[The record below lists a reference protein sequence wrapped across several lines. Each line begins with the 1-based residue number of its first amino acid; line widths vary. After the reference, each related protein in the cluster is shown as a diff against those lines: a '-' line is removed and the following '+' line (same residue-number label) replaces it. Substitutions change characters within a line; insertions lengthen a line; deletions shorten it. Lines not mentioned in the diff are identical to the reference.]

1 MLAAGAAAGY
11 WLYGDRLPSVL
22 SRAAAGAAGTVTTVA
37 TNASERLDRS
47 DGARRLADREVTQRA
62 VERAAQARREQTIGW
77 VPLPGPEAAPAAAS
91 ARSPLSR
98 LSGRRGPAFVSL
110 RATELAPW
118 MSTVLAAALPATANR
133 RALAIVNDS
142 VLLRAE
148 VELGDLAGDGTVGA
162 VIGAA
167 LAGRD
172 TLRVAGTLELVRP
185 GLARYRVQ
193 AIRLRGV
200 DLPPRLVPTLLTLL
214 RRPTPADSLTAVGD
228 GALALP
234 LPAVVAD
241 LRVAN
246 GNVTFYKAVRP

>member
-1 MLAAGAAAGY
+1 MLAVGAAAGY

-22 SRAAAGAAGTVTTVA
+22 SRAASGAAGTVTTVA
-37 TNASERLDRS
+37 TQASERLDRS
-47 DGARRLADREVTQRA
+47 DGARLLAERDTARRADERA
-62 VERAAQARREQTIGW
+62 VEARREQTIGW
-77 VPLPGPEAAPAAAS
+77 VPLPVPDAGPAVAS
-91 ARSPLSR
+91 ARSPISR
-98 LSGRRGPAFVSL
+98 LSGRRSPAFVSL
-110 RATELAPW
+110 RAPELAPW
-118 MSTVLAAALPATANR
+118 LAASVAAALPRTANR
-133 RALAIVNDS
+133 RAIAIVQDS

-148 VELGDLAGDGTVGA
+148 VELGDLAGDGPLRA

-200 DLPPRLVPTLLTLL
+200 DLPPRLIPTLLSMLQRSML
-214 RRPTPADSLTAVGD
+214 SDSVTAVGA

-234 LPAVVAD
+234 LPTVVAD

-246 GNVTFYKAVRP
+246 GKVTLYKAVRP

>member
-1 MLAAGAAAGY
+1 
-11 WLYGDRLPSVL
+11 
-22 SRAAAGAAGTVTTVA
+22 
-37 TNASERLDRS
+37 
-47 DGARRLADREVTQRA
+47 
-62 VERAAQARREQTIGW
+62 
-77 VPLPGPEAAPAAAS
+77 
-91 ARSPLSR
+91 
-98 LSGRRGPAFVSL
+98 VSL
-110 RATELAPW
+110 RAPELAPW
-118 MSTVLAAALPATANR
+118 LAASVAAALPRTANR
-133 RALAIVNDS
+133 RAIAIVQDS

-148 VELGDLAGDGTVGA
+148 VELGDLAGDGPLRA

-200 DLPPRLVPTLLTLL
+200 DLPPRLIPTLLSMLQRSML
-214 RRPTPADSLTAVGD
+214 SDSATAVGA

-234 LPAVVAD
+234 LPTVVAD

-246 GNVTFYKAVRP
+246 GKVTLYKAVRP